1 MDSVYASSSANIS
14 LKPPRNSDSNSF
26 SGSRNWVTSSS
37 GSGHKVGSFSRSLME
52 NKLHKV
58 VVGDA
63 GYVLEDVPHFSDYI
77 PHLPVRRR
85 SLPYL
90 FIARQIKKKKT
101 KLFFFFWVY
110 GCFLVGLVVYI
121 CEFFMYIVVMMGCFL
136 MAL

>member
-1 MDSVYASSSANIS
+1 MDSVYASSSATIS
-14 LKPPRNSDSNSF
+14 VKPPRNSDSNSF
-26 SGSRNWVTSSS
+26 SGSRNRVTSSS

-52 NKLHKV
+52 NKPHKV

-90 FIARQIKKKKT
+90 FIARQKKKKKT
-101 KLFFFFWVY
+101 NFFFFFFWVY
-110 GCFLVGLVVYI
+110 GWFLVGLY
-121 CEFFMYIVVMMGCFL
+121 L
-136 MAL
+136 

>member
-1 MDSVYASSSANIS
+1 MNSVHASSSATIS

-26 SGSRNWVTSSS
+26 SGSRNWDTSSS
-37 GSGHKVGSFSRSLME
+37 GSGFKVGSFSRSLME
-52 NKLHKV
+52 NKPHKV

-77 PHLPVRRR
+77 PHLPVRCR

-90 FIARQIKKKKT
+90 FITRQKKKKD
-101 KLFFFFWVY
+101 KNYFFLGVY
-110 GCFLVGLVVYI
+110 GWLLVGLVVYI
-121 CEFFMYIVVMMGCFL
+121 CEFFMYIVVMMACFL